1 MKIGTLIII
10 GVVLGLIVLFLSY
23 RTPNA
28 GAQDT
33 TQYDQNNQII
43 LREKKFT
50 STKRIYL
57 DNSSGL
63 GYPGITN
70 PQDYYLN
77 GIKEYYDNP
86 SDSVKARWAFDNV
99 SY

>member
-1 MKIGTLIII
+1 MKIGTLIVI

-43 LREKKFT
+43 RQLEEQNDILKQILEVE
-50 STKRIYL
+50 KRI
-57 DNSSGL
+57 
-63 GYPGITN
+63 
-70 PQDYYLN
+70 Q
-77 GIKEYYDNP
+77 ER
-86 SDSVKARWAFDNV
+86 VEH
-99 SY
+99 